1 MKKTLLIIL
10 AFMAL
15 SCSRNDFNHVEAFE
29 GIVADLAS
37 PEFAG
42 RSLYQDGELRAANYI
57 VEKFNEFCT
66 SDFVEKPCFQQFSYP
81 LNTTAE
87 IFSLQ

>member
-1 MKKTLLIIL
+1 MKKTLLIIM
-10 AFMAL
+10 AFAAL
-15 SCSRNDFNHVEAFE
+15 SCSKKEFDHVEAFE

-66 SDFVEKPCFQQFSYP
+66 SDFTVKPCSQYFNQRG
-81 LNTTAE
+81 
-87 IFSLQ
+87 